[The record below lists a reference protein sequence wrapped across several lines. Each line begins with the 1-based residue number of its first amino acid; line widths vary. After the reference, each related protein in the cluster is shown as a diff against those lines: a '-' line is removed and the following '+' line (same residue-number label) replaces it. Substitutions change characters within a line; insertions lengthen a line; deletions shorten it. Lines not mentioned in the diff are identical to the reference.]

1 MRKDYWSGRTVNTE
15 PRASNGNHE
24 HEPATWNRERG
35 TGEIPPARYTIRH
48 VTRFSYEV
56 PITESVM
63 EARMQPR
70 TDGLQRCLHFAL
82 TTTPRARVMMYRD
95 HDGNTI
101 HHFDIPGRHS
111 RLTLT
116 AEALVEC
123 GAPPPLPEQLS
134 DDAWERLDV
143 IAESGDHWEYLA
155 PSAFARPTL
164 MLRALAKDIG
174 LNRHEDPL
182 ALLTRVMAHMQDHFD
197 YRPQTTRVD
206 SPIDEA
212 LEARCG
218 VCQDFAHIFIALAR
232 DVRIPARYVS
242 GYLHHDAACHDRSD
256 SDATHAWV
264 EVFLP
269 DLGWVGLDP
278 TNNLVA
284 GERHIRVAIGRD
296 YADVPPT
303 RGVFTGVSAV
313 KSELAV
319 AVQVGPVT
327 PSPADVVP
335 FTPWLSHDAAAPLPD
350 VSDQQQQ
357 QQQQQ

>member
-1 MRKDYWSGRTVNTE
+1 
-15 PRASNGNHE
+15 
-24 HEPATWNRERG
+24 
-35 TGEIPPARYTIRH
+35 
-48 VTRFSYEV
+48 VTRFSYEA

-70 TDGLQRCLHFAL
+70 TDATQHCLHFAL
-82 TTTPRARVMMYRD
+82 TAAPRARVMMYRD
-95 HDGNTI
+95 HDGNTV

-123 GAPPPLPEQLS
+123 SAPPPLPPRLPPAAWQAV
-134 DDAWERLDV
+134 DAL
-143 IAESGDHWEYLA
+143 AESGDCWEYLA
-155 PSAFARPTL
+155 PSTFARPTL
-164 MLRALAKDIG
+164 LLRALARDAD
-174 LNRHEDPL
+174 LHRRDDPL
-182 ALLTRVMAHMQDHFD
+182 TLLTRLMAHMHERFD

-232 DVRIPARYVS
+232 DLRIPARYVS
-242 GYLHHDAACHDRSD
+242 GYLHHDASYHDRSD

-269 DLGWVGLDP
+269 ELGWVGLDP
-278 TNNLVA
+278 TNNLFA
-284 GERHIRVAIGRD
+284 GERHIRVAVGRD

-303 RGVFTGVSAV
+303 RGVFKGVSAV
-313 KSELAV
+313 RSDLAV
-319 AVQVGPVT
+319 AVQVGPVS

-335 FTPWLSHDAAAPLPD
+335 FTPWLSRDAAAPLAA
-350 VSDQQQQ
+350 SAEEQQQQ
-357 QQQQQ
+357 Q